1 MKKGI
6 ALIFGL
12 ALIATGCEQTNF
24 DNEIVTIDS
33 LMVRLDTLDLMHK
46 KVDTTDFS
54 KLSQKF
60 TENISFVQAAYT
72 SSKDTMPQD
81 VALLMSDYRML
92 KKPSKGLKDNYQ
104 RTLEEINFSKN
115 QLTDLKHDLQNNLLD
130 SILVQ
135 DMLTDERKALGVVEN
150 SVQDLKLSSEFTRT
164 KRAELEP
171 RIDSLIQALKKDQ
184 S

>member
-104 RTLEEINFSKN
+104 RTLEEIN
-115 QLTDLKHDLQNNLLD
+115 LKHDLQNNLLD